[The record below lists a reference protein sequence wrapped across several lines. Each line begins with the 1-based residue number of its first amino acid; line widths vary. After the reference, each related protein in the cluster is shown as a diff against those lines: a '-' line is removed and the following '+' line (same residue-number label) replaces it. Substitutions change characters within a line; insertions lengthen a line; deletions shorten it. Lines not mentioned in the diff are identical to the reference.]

1 MKPLIPTAKQTLN
14 SLTPTQRNINLTLSD
29 LLTLLSITWY
39 IVSSFQKKKKVKA
52 RKMQSEETKQASK
65 PGPTMAKILELSDW
79 VIKTTVIEKL
89 DDIQNH
95 MNNANR

>member
-89 DDIQNH
+89 DDIQDH
-95 MNNANR
+95 VNNAHR

>member
-1 MKPLIPTAKQTLN
+1 
-14 SLTPTQRNINLTLSD
+14 
-29 LLTLLSITWY
+29 
-39 IVSSFQKKKKVKA
+39 
-52 RKMQSEETKQASK
+52 MQSEETKQASK
-65 PGPTMAKILELSDW
+65 PGPTTAKILELSDW